1 MEVNDKR
8 IEINGLKIYPFISDN
23 EVLDYIGRN
32 KCILVAVNSKKIKGA
47 NEEIRKIVNG
57 NLGYVDGAGAQIA
70 LRHKGVK
77 NAAKIPGCELW
88 LKIIQKYAGSKTF
101 YLVGGKQA
109 IIDATVAK
117 LKKEFP
123 GINISGYRNGY
134 LKTEEER
141 NELIKDI
148 AEKKPDVVFVAMGS
162 PTQEYLMQD
171 MQKRHDAIYQGLGGS
186 FDVYTGNVR
195 RAPKWFS
202 NHGIEGVYRAFWEP
216 RKRLWG
222 VLSDIWFLIA
232 LYTGKY

>member
-8 IEINGLKIYPFISDN
+8 IEINGLKIYPFTSDT
-23 EVLDYIGRN
+23 EILDYIGRN

-47 NEEIRKIVNG
+47 NEEIRRIVNG

-141 NELIKDI
+141 NELIEDI

-171 MQKRHDAIYQGLGGS
+171 IQKRHDAIYQGLGGS

-216 RKRLWG
+216 RKRLRG